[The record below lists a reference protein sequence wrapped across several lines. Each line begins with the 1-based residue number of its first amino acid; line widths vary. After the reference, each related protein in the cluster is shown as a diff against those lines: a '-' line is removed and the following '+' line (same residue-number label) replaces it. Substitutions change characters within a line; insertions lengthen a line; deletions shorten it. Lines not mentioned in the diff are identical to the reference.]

1 MFVDSDEDENKAFAV
16 QHDNSTRTMSAK
28 VAPSYNGNTSWFQYE
43 ELIDEWCDLTT
54 IEASKRGPNLKSRL
68 FGEAQYLKALLEGA
82 RLKDEDTGVQYFKDT
97 LRPNFIKNK
106 EHVFL

>member
-1 MFVDSDEDENKAFAV
+1 MFSGNAPALKMFVDSDEDENKAFAV

-68 FGEAQYLKALLEGA
+68 FWRGA
-82 RLKDEDTGVQYFKDT
+82 IFESSA
-97 LRPNFIKNK
+97 
-106 EHVFL
+106 

>member
-54 IEASKRGPNLKSRL
+54 VDPAKKGLNLKSRL
-68 FGEAQYLKALLEGA
+68 FGEAQFLKALLEGN
-82 RLKDEDTGVQYFKDT
+82 RLKDEETGVQYFKDA
-97 LRPNFIKNK
+97 LRPNFIKSK
-106 EHVFL
+106 EHVFV